1 MKKLLS
7 IILTITMILAISPMA
22 FAFDG
27 NVDYVINPFETISV
41 TASETNNTVI
51 KFVPEETQSYIVASF
66 AEDDIDPYCEIET
79 GDGSSTLII
88 DDTTAGDFNFYEL
101 IEFEAGVEYYF
112 TIYAYTEEDVTFDFA
127 ILCAHIFEDAT
138 CTICDYVCDH
148 TVEGKKFLTCD
159 CGQVSECGEI
169 KFGET
174 QTLTFNGL
182 DPIYLRFIP
191 TEDVTAIFY
200 SSIGTGEIALDVCA
214 TVYDANRNEI
224 AYSDDFAGNL
234 DFLIWNEY
242 TAGETYFFEIG
253 TFYEDAD
260 VVFTFDYAVH
270 TTEDGETHDITY
282 VEEYYSESCVEMGYA
297 EGLYCADCDEYL
309 AGHEETDYGFC
320 YDADEDGKCDTCGE
334 HVEYD
339 DEYDDEIDT
348 EGGIISVIFNAI
360 MKFISF
366 IRIIFAVLGI

>member
-7 IILTITMILAISPMA
+7 IILAITMLLTLAPMA

-27 NVDYVINPFETISV
+27 DVDYTIEPYETISV
-41 TASETNNTVI
+41 TASASNNPVI
-51 KFVPEETQSYIVASF
+51 KFVPEETRSYIVASF
-66 AEDDIDPYCEIET
+66 AEGEVDPYCDIET
-79 GDGSSTLII
+79 GDGLSTTRI
-88 DDTTAGDFNFYEL
+88 DDTSGGDVNFYEF
-101 IEFEAGVEYYF
+101 IEFEAGMEYYF
-112 TIYAYTEEDVTFDFA
+112 TIYTYSEEDETFDFA

-148 TVEGKKFLTCD
+148 TTEGKRFVTCD
-159 CGQVSECGEI
+159 CGQVSKCGEI
-169 KFGET
+169 KLGET
-174 QTLTFNGL
+174 QTLTFNGT
-182 DPIYLRFIP
+182 DPIYLSYTP

-200 SSIGTGEIALDVCA
+200 SSVGTGDAARDVCA
-214 TVYDANRNEI
+214 SVYDANRNEI

-320 YDADEDGKCDTCGE
+320 WDEDWDDYCDNCGE
-334 HVEYD
+334 PIVYED
-339 DEYDDEIDT
+339 DDIDT
-348 EGGIISVIFNAI
+348 EENILTTILNVIMLVVNFIINILAS
-360 MKFISF
+360 
-366 IRIIFAVLGI
+366 LGI